1 MNTEAIGT
9 YERALRQAAALDL
22 VTADGSVVALAIGR
36 YLADADDADRTVV
49 RRAVPPVL
57 DVGCGPGRI
66 VQELAASGLASLGVD
81 IAEAAIA
88 LTNERGAPALMRD
101 VFDRVPGEGRW
112 PTIVVLDGNI
122 GIGGDVVALLRR
134 LTQIMAAGGQLL
146 IEASEPDGYGP
157 STDEVL
163 LVRFRCGTEIRG
175 PEFLWARVDVDAVVR
190 YAAEVGLAPSDRWSA
205 GGRSFVRLV
214 RNTDAA

>member
-1 MNTEAIGT
+1 MILDAIAT
-9 YERALRQAAALDL
+9 YEGALRQAAALEL
-22 VTADGSVVALAIGR
+22 VTEDGWVVPLPIGR

-49 RRAVPPVL
+49 ARSLAPVL

-66 VQELAASGLASLGVD
+66 VQAMAAAGHAALGVD

-112 PTIVVLDGNI
+112 PTIVILDGNI
-122 GIGGDVVALLRR
+122 GIGGDVTALLRR
-134 LTQIMAAGGQLL
+134 MTELIAPQGQLI
-146 IEASEPDGYGP
+146 IEASDVGGP
-157 STDEVL
+157 TDEVL
-163 LVRFRCGTEIRG
+163 RVRFRCGDGIRG
-175 PEFLWARVDVDAVVR
+175 PEFNWARVDANAVIS
-190 YAAEVGLAPSDRWSA
+190 YAAEVGLVPSECWSA

-214 RNTDAA
+214 RNLLAA